1 LNDSYLTEISLKY
14 PPHTIAFASVL
25 CGYRLLGS
33 EFPEK
38 LKEDKTYEDLSSS
51 LADVA
56 GMSSI
61 LI

>member
-25 CGYRLLGS
+25 CGYRLLGK

-38 LKEDKTYEDLSSS
+38 LKEDTTYQNLSSS

-56 GMSSI
+56 GI
-61 LI
+61 LNI